1 MYDFNF
7 LVRGDEIYFIRG
19 DDIWQVLKIRGDEMQ
34 PNKPQL
40 DLTSIQSKRY

>member
-1 MYDFNF
+1 MILIF

-34 PNKPQL
+34 PMVHTPISL
-40 DLTSIQSKRY
+40 